1 VLMQM
6 VKRFIGGFFLLL
18 LLLWLFAPKV
28 ELYYLLEKNLKKEGI
43 IISNESLQDTWF
55 GLTIKNADI
64 YVKGA
69 NMVHIN
75 ELKLNIFFF
84 YNTLHINTLTTD
96 AIVQN
101 VAPKKIEN
109 IRVTY
114 SVLKPLKATLN
125 GMGSFGTIEGQV
137 EFIKKHIQVL
147 FPVAKDIKVFKKFL
161 VKDAK
166 GVWKYETNY

>member
-1 VLMQM
+1 MLMQM
-6 VKRFIGGFFLLL
+6 VKRIIGGFFLLL

-55 GLTIKNADI
+55 GLSIKNADI

-84 YNTLHINTLTTD
+84 YNTLHIKTLTTD
-96 AIVQN
+96 AIVHN
-101 VAPKKIEN
+101 VAPKEIEDVS
-109 IRVTY
+109 ITY
-114 SVLKPLKATLN
+114 SILKPLKATLK
-125 GMGSFGTIEGQV
+125 GIGSFGTVEGQV
-137 EFIKKHIQVL
+137 ELIKKHVTVL
-147 FPVAKDIKVFKKFL
+147 FPVAKDIRAFKKFL
-161 VKDAK
+161 TKDAK